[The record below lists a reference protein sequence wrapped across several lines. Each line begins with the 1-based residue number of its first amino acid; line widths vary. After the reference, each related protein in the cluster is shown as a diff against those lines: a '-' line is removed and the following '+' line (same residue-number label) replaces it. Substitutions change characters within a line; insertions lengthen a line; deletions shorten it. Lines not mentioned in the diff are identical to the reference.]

1 MLKFSMM
8 LFVIGLIGSVGL
20 AGYVTWNNMQAK
32 IEVLKENNA
41 KLGVAVETQTA
52 TISTME
58 SDIKK
63 VNIELNRVNKELT
76 RTRTRNKV
84 LLKKIQQHDIGMLGE
99 AKPDLVER
107 VVNNASDKA
116 LRCFEIMSG
125 AELTM
130 KERNAKNG
138 KAFNSECP
146 WLYDDLN
153 ISDRLFGSE

>member
-1 MLKFSMM
+1 MLKLYIM
-8 LFVIGLIGSVGL
+8 LFVIGLISSVGL

-32 IEVLKENNA
+32 IEILKENNT
-41 KLGVAVETQTA
+41 KLEVAVETQTA

-58 SDIKK
+58 TNIKR
-63 VNIELNRVNKELT
+63 VNTDLDTVNKELR

-107 VVNNASDKA
+107 VVNNASEKA
-116 LRCFEIMSG
+116 LRCFEIISG
-125 AELTM
+125 SELTL
-130 KERNAKNG
+130 KERNAENG

-146 WLYDDLN
+146 WIYDDLN
-153 ISDRLFGSE
+153 ITGGLSGSE